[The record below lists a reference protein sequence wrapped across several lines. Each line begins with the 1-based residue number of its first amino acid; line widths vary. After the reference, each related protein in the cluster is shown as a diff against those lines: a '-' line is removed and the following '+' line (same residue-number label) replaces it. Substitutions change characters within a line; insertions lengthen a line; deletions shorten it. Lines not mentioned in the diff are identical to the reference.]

1 MKTRKM
7 KGFTLVEMVL
17 VIAIIVILAAV
28 LIIGITKYLNG
39 ANAAKKSISEHQ
51 SAVEKVVDDVNGQVP
66 GVFV

>member
-1 MKTRKM
+1 MKKIQKSK
-7 KGFTLVEMVL
+7 KGFTLVE
-17 VIAIIVILAAV
+17 IV

>member
-1 MKTRKM
+1 MKKIQKSK
-7 KGFTLVEMVL
+7 KGFTLV
-17 VIAIIVILAAV
+17 
-28 LIIGITKYLNG
+28 TKYLNG